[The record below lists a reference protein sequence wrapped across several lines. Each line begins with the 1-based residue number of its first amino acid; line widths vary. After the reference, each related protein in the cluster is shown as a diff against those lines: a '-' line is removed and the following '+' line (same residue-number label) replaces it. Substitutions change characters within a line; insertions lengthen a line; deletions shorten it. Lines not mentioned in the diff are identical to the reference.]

1 MNPSVSVIVP
11 AFNAEA
17 TLAETLASIRN
28 QLYQPIEVI
37 VVDDGSTDGTAKLA
51 QSFSFVRVLTQQ
63 NAGVA
68 KAFNAGVAESQGD
81 YIAFLDADD
90 LWTPECLALHVAAFV
105 ADRSALAAVGHF
117 EEFVCPSLSP
127 ADAARFAPRPKQ
139 VAWLGGATMI
149 SRLVF
154 GEHGVFNPDL
164 RLGVWIEWF
173 GRARTNGLSIITHE
187 GLVLQR
193 RLRPGTLSS
202 NKDAMKQDLLKIAR
216 AALEKR
222 RANNNGIE

>member
-1 MNPSVSVIVP
+1 MNPSVSVIIP

-28 QLYQPIEVI
+28 QSYQPVEVI
-37 VVDDGSTDGTAKLA
+37 VVDDGSTDGTLKLA

-68 KAFNAGVAESQGD
+68 KAFNAGVSESQGD
-81 YIAFLDADD
+81 YIAFPDADD

-105 ADRSALAAVGHF
+105 ADRNALAAVGHF

-127 ADAARFAPRPKQ
+127 VEAARFAPRPQ
-139 VAWLGGATMI
+139 QLGWLGGSTLI
-149 SRLVF
+149 SRLALS
-154 GEHGVFNPDL
+154 EHGPFNTAL
-164 RLGVWIEWF
+164 RLGVWIDWF
-173 GRARTNGLSIITHE
+173 GRARNNGLSVTTHE
-187 GLVLQR
+187 GLVLRR

-202 NKDAMKQDLLKIAR
+202 NKDAMKQDLLRIAK
-216 AALEKR
+216 AALDQR
-222 RANNNGIE
+222 RAKGNDT

>member
-1 MNPSVSVIVP
+1 MTPRISVIVP

-28 QLYQPIEVI
+28 QSYQPIEVI
-37 VVDDGSTDGTAKLA
+37 VVDDGSTDGTLKLT

-105 ADRSALAAVGHF
+105 ADRNALAAVGHF

-127 ADAARFAPRPKQ
+127 AEAARFKPRPQ
-139 VAWLGGATMI
+139 QLGWLGGATMI
-149 SRLVF
+149 SQSAFR
-154 GEHGVFNPDL
+154 EHGPFNTDL
-164 RLGVWIEWF
+164 RLGVWIDWF
-173 GRARTNGLSIITHE
+173 GRARNNGLSVTTHE
-187 GLVLQR
+187 GLVLRR

-202 NKDAMKQDLLKIAR
+202 NKDAMKQDLLRIAK
-216 AALEKR
+216 AALDQR
-222 RANNNGIE
+222 RAKGNDT